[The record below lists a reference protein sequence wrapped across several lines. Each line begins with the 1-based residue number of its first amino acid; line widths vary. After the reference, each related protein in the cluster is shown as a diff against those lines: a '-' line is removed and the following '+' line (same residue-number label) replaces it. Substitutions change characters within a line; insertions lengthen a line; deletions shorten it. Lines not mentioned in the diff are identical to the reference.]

1 MYHLNA
7 SSFGSPL
14 HGNIAALILI
24 IFMLQFTY
32 VLRQYCSTHTYH
44 IYATIHLYYRSV
56 CALSSVNAFQES
68 WRGAVVN
75 MSTLRIVESLDK
87 WVLLQQKNEMS

>member
-7 SSFGSPL
+7 SSFGSHL

-32 VLRQYCSTHTYH
+32 VLRHYGGTHTYC
-44 IYATIHLYYRSV
+44 IYATIHLFYRSI
-56 CALSSVNAFQES
+56 CALSSVNASQETCI
-68 WRGAVVN
+68 GTVVN
-75 MSTLRIVESLDK
+75 MNTLRIIE
-87 WVLLQQKNEMS
+87 LL